1 MRTLPN
7 LLSVALLASFAIFA
21 AASGETEE
29 AAEMELSSQATAMS
43 VSATRLYADYRANEI
58 SADQR
63 YKGKALLVTG
73 VVDNIGKDIM
83 DTMYVTLKGD
93 EILGSVQCFFAESH
107 ASELSGLREGM
118 NISIKGR
125 CDGLMMNVMMKGCT
139 IQR

>member
-73 VVDNIGKDIM
+73 VVDNIGKDMM

-93 EILGSVQCFFAESH
+93 EILGSVQCYFAESH
-107 ASELSGLREGM
+107 ASKLSGLREGM

>member
-43 VSATRLYADYRANEI
+43 VSATRLYADYMANEI

-73 VVDNIGKDIM
+73 VVDDIGKDFM
-83 DTMYVTLKGD
+83 DTMYVTLIGD
-93 EILGSVQCFFAESH
+93 GILGSVQCYFAAYH
-107 ASELSGLREGM
+107 ASELSGLRKGM